1 MSAQPEAPAE
11 LAAGPAMHDLVAR
24 LYPICRS
31 ITGAGVRETLRILQ
45 EYVPLTLHEVPSGTP
60 VFDWVVPDE
69 WNIHDAY
76 IKNSR
81 GERVVDFRRSNLHVL
96 NYSIPVQRM
105 LTLDELRPHLF
116 TSPEHPDWVP
126 YRTSYYQ
133 RQWGFCLSQ
142 RQLDALPDDTYEVCI
157 DATLAPGHLSY
168 GEYVLPGTSDDEILI
183 SCHVCH
189 PSLCNDNLS
198 GVAVAAWLARS
209 LQNAPRRYTYRF
221 VFIPAT
227 IGAIT
232 WLCLNE
238 ARTPAIKHGLVLTC
252 VGDAGGFTY
261 KQSRR
266 EDATIDRAV
275 AHVLEHSGTPYT
287 LRPFSPLGYDERQYC
302 SPGFNLPVGCFM
314 RTPNGCYPEYHSS
327 ADNLDLVRP
336 EALAGSLVALRQ
348 VMDVLEHD
356 DVFVSQNPKCE
367 PQLGRRGLYAA
378 VGGLATVPNYQQA
391 IMWVLNLADGQH
403 TLLEMAERAAMPF
416 STLHAAALHLET
428 HGLVARACV
437 EPLG

>member
-1 MSAQPEAPAE
+1 MSALPDTPDEAGA
-11 LAAGPAMHDLVAR
+11 AMHALIAR

-45 EYVPLTLHEVPSGTP
+45 EYVPLTVREVPSGTP

-69 WNIHDAY
+69 WNIRDAY

-81 GERVVDFRRSNLHVL
+81 GERVVDFRQSNLHVL
-96 NYSIPVQRM
+96 NYSEPVQRT

-116 TSPEHPDWVP
+116 TAPEHPDWVP

-142 RQLDALPDDTYEVCI
+142 RQLDALPNDTYEVCI

-168 GEYVLPGTSDDEILI
+168 GELVLPGNTADEILI

-221 VFIPAT
+221 LFIPAT

-238 ARTPAIKHGLVLTC
+238 ARAPLIKHGLVLTC

-266 EDATIDRAV
+266 CDAVIDRAV
-275 AHVLEHSGTPYT
+275 AHVLGHRGTPFT
-287 LRPFSPLGYDERQYC
+287 LRPFAPLGYDERQYC
-302 SPGFNLPVGCFM
+302 SPGFDLPVGCFM
-314 RTPNGCYPEYHSS
+314 RTPNGEYPEYHSS
-327 ADNLDLVRP
+327 ADNPDLVRP
-336 EALAGSLVALRQ
+336 DALAGSLAALRQ

-356 DVFVSQNPKCE
+356 GIFVSQNPKCE

-391 IMWVLNLADGQH
+391 IMWALNLADGRH
-403 TLLEMAERAAMPF
+403 TLLDMAERAAMPF
-416 STLHAAALHLET
+416 STLHAAALHLEAN
-428 HGLVARACV
+428 GLLARA
-437 EPLG
+437 